1 LPPPPWPPLRAN
13 ALVESPELPRRTIAT
28 TTVVLRNID
37 DLIEILHRLE
47 ARTDADQL
55 LARERPVHA
64 YDL

>member
-1 LPPPPWPPLRAN
+1 
-13 ALVESPELPRRTIAT
+13 VESPELPRRTIAIT
-28 TTVVLRNID
+28 TMVLRNID

-55 LARERPVHA
+55 LARERPVYA